1 MKRIVLT
8 VIVLLPFIVGL
19 GAQPQQTGADPE
31 WAFPVINGALPD
43 DEEGPFSVPGSE
55 LTFTEAQIDDLYAP
69 PDWFPNEHAPA
80 PQIVKYGHGDALGCG
95 ACHLMS
101 GFGHPESAD
110 LTGFTPEYILQQ
122 LADFK
127 TRDRID
133 SSRMNGIVQALSD
146 QEMREA
152 AEWFSGLETG
162 VWAEVIETET
172 VPETFV
178 GGGRMRFA
186 VPDGGTEPIGNRV
199 ITLPMDQDR
208 ATKRDP
214 HSGFIAYVP
223 PGSIARGEEIVMNGD
238 DGRTVQCTLCH
249 GETLHGLGNV
259 PRLAGLTPIYV
270 ARQLYLFKGERR
282 NGVDA
287 QLMKGPVEDLTDED
301 IVAISAYLGSLD
313 PSE

>member
-1 MKRIVLT
+1 MKRMVLT
-8 VIVLLPFIVGL
+8 LIVLLPLVVGV
-19 GAQPQQTGADPE
+19 AAEPQQTQPDPE
-31 WAFPVINGALPD
+31 WAFPVINGALPE
-43 DEEGPFSVPGSE
+43 EEGPFNAPGSA
-55 LTFTEAQIDDLYAP
+55 LTFTEEEIDDLYNP
-69 PDWFPNEHAPA
+69 PDWFPDEHAPA

-110 LTGFTPEYILQQ
+110 LTGFTPAYIMQQ

-127 TRDRID
+127 TGARID

-152 AEWFSGLETG
+152 AEWFSGLATG
-162 VWAEVIETET
+162 VWAEVIEAAT

-186 VPDGGTEPIGNRV
+186 VPGGGTEPIGNRI
-199 ITLPMDQDR
+199 ITLPQDQSR
-208 ATKRDP
+208 ATIRDP

-223 PGSIARGEEIVMNGD
+223 PGSIDRGEDLVINGGN
-238 DGRTVQCTLCH
+238 GRTLECAICH
-249 GETLHGLGNV
+249 GETLHGMGNV
-259 PRLAGLTPIYV
+259 PRIAGLTPIYI
-270 ARQLYLFKGERR
+270 ARQLYLFKGTRR

-287 QLMKGPVEDLTDED
+287 QLMKRPVEDLSDED
-301 IVAISAYLGSLD
+301 IVAIAAYLGSLD
-313 PSE
+313 PSD